1 MSAKTFFGEAK
12 ITECPITTPVVVS
25 PETSISETV
34 EKMRERG
41 RGYAMICVDGK
52 FKGLFTER
60 DFLYKVVGKGIPPA
74 TPIQKLM
81 RTNLVTITKD
91 TTLTE
96 AIEIMDRH
104 KYRRIPVV
112 DAEGNALGMIT
123 VFDIIHYLAEHFPA
137 EVGNLPPHLNQRA
150 VTPEGG

>member
-1 MSAKTFFGEAK
+1 MSAKTFFGDAK

-25 PETSISETV
+25 PDTPISETV
-34 EKMRERG
+34 ERMRERG
-41 RGYAMICVDGK
+41 RGYAMICEGGQ
-52 FKGLFTER
+52 FRGLFTER
-60 DFLYKVVGKGIPPA
+60 DFLYKVVGKGIPPQ

-81 RTNLVTITKD
+81 RTKLVTITKN

-96 AIEIMDRH
+96 AIEIMDRN

-123 VFDIIHYLAEHFPA
+123 VFDIMHYLAEHFPA
-137 EVGNLPPHLNQRA
+137 EVGNLPPRLDQKS

>member
-1 MSAKTFFGEAK
+1 MSAKTFFGDAK
-12 ITECPITTPVVVS
+12 ITECPITTPVVVP

-34 EKMRERG
+34 ERMRERG
-41 RGYAMICVDGK
+41 RGYAMICVNGK
-52 FKGLFTER
+52 FKGLFTEM
-60 DFLYKVVGKGIPPA
+60 DFLNKVGGKGVPPE

-81 RTNLVTITKD
+81 RTDLVTITKN

-112 DAEGNALGMIT
+112 DGEGNALGMIT
-123 VFDIIHYLAEHFPA
+123 VLDIIRYLAEHFPA
-137 EVGNLPPHLNQRA
+137 EVGNLPPRLDQHP

>member
-1 MSAKTFFGEAK
+1 MSAKTFFGDAK

-25 PETSISETV
+25 PDTPISETV
-34 EKMRERG
+34 ERMRERG
-41 RGYAMICVDGK
+41 RGYAMVCLNGK
-52 FKGLFTER
+52 FQGLFTER
-60 DFLYKVVGKGIPPA
+60 DFLYKVVGKGILPG
-74 TPIQKLM
+74 TPIRQLM
-81 RTNLVTITKD
+81 RTHPVTITKN

-112 DAEGNALGMIT
+112 DAEGNGLGMIT
-123 VFDIIHYLAEHFPA
+123 VFDIMRYLAEHFPA
-137 EVGNLPPHLNQRA
+137 EVGNLPPQLNQRS

>member
-1 MSAKTFFGEAK
+1 MSAKTFFGDAK

-25 PETSISETV
+25 PDTPISETV

-41 RGYAMICVDGK
+41 RGYAMICADGK
-52 FKGLFTER
+52 FRGLFTER
-60 DFLYKVVGKGIPPA
+60 DFLNKVVGKGIPPE
-74 TPIQKLM
+74 TPIRQLM
-81 RTNLVTITKD
+81 RTNLVTITKN

-112 DAEGNALGMIT
+112 DSEGNGLGMIT
-123 VFDIIHYLAEHFPA
+123 VFDIIRYLAEHFPA
-137 EVGNLPPHLNQRA
+137 EVGNLPPRLDQRSL
-150 VTPEGG
+150 TPEGG